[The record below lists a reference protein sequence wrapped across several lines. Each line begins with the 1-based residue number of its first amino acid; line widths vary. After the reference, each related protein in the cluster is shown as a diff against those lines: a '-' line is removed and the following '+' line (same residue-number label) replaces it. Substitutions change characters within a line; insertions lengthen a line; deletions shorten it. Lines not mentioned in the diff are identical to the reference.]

1 MGERTTKMHSEYI
14 TIDKLR
20 LEKNYVPTAQE
31 QMKNT
36 EIANSKNKRI
46 QKALQRQLYG
56 AHGIETVKKM
66 NISNLNDEKGFL
78 EWELDRMHRE
88 AKKNALLAEA
98 ENEIMDV
105 GDRNTQKKKDF
116 QTIGSIEEYERLAL
130 IEEAQAE
137 MLEDEKEKFKKQRLL
152 DDFGRNFH
160 GYISRPGQN

>member
-1 MGERTTKMHSEYI
+1 MGKRTMPRQP
-14 TIDKLR
+14 R
-20 LEKNYVPTAQE
+20 LHKNYVPTPQE

-105 GDRNTQKKKDF
+105 GDRNTQF
-116 QTIGSIEEYERLAL
+116 LV
-130 IEEAQAE
+130 
-137 MLEDEKEKFKKQRLL
+137 QRLKPVFWNYIGIRHGGQ
-152 DDFGRNFH
+152 FG
-160 GYISRPGQN
+160 